1 MLNYKDLFTAHHID
15 VVADWLREK
24 GELFLQIELPHSG
37 GSGQYQTAH
46 SLAEVNHAV
55 ESARNL
61 EIDILI
67 WKNRTQAE
75 FESDVAFADLT
86 WVYLHN
92 DEVMYLAVKK
102 NRNASASYIKIP
114 VSTARKLRSGLDE
127 GGSIRSSTATTRFG

>member
-1 MLNYKDLFTAHHID
+1 MLNYKDLFTAHHIA

-37 GSGQYQTAH
+37 ESGLYQTAH
-46 SLAEVNHAV
+46 SLAEVKHAV

-67 WKNRTQAE
+67 WKNGTQAE
-75 FESDVAFADLT
+75 FESDVAFPDQT

-102 NRNASASYIKIP
+102 NRNASASYIKDPGKYSKEI
-114 VSTARKLRSGLDE
+114 E
-127 GGSIRSSTATTRFG
+127 EWFG